1 MPYLRFC
8 YPPGSM
14 STRAAII
21 GTAGHIDHGK
31 TQLIRALTG
40 VDTDRL
46 KEEKKR
52 GISIEL
58 GFASLTLPSGT
69 RCGVVDVPGHE
80 RFIRNMLAGAGG
92 IDLILL
98 VIAADEGVMPQTRE
112 HLDIIQLL
120 GVHQGVVALTK
131 VDLVDPEWLELAH
144 SDVEDYLAKT
154 SLAGAKIVPVSSFTG
169 QGMDDLR
176 AEIDRVL
183 AGLEVRKRGR
193 FTRLPV
199 DRVFTMEGFGTVVT
213 GTLWGGPLRVGDPV
227 GLQPRGIET
236 RIKALEVHKASVE
249 EATPGQRVAVCL
261 HNVPRERASRGDWL
275 VKGDALDPVVK
286 LDVRFE
292 AIQELRRP
300 VQNRM
305 RIRFYLGASEVMGRI
320 LLLESDE
327 LNAGE
332 SCLAQIQ
339 LEAPALAERGDRF
352 VVRSFSP
359 MHTLGGGRVI
369 DVSESRR
376 RRYRAEDLD
385 ALRMA
390 EEGTQ
395 EDRVH
400 DVIKTRGGQGLA
412 LSELTQQLGQPPDE
426 IQSAVDQLVDE
437 GRLLRVG
444 RTRLVAEEPFAEVGR
459 ALEEAILEHE
469 KQYRL
474 RFGPQKSELKS
485 RLKKAAHPETVEAW
499 IRLEIEAGRLFASGD
514 RVRRSGP
521 DLKLT
526 PPMKE
531 LRAKML
537 TELEDAGYSGPT
549 QRSFL
554 FPYQSDKLAPEMLT
568 LLLSSGDAVRL
579 PSEILVHGRYARDLK
594 ERLQG
599 YFASH
604 SDMAVADLK
613 EILGVSRK
621 QGVPLLEY
629 ADQQQWT
636 QRNGD
641 VRVAGR
647 LLNASASSDEEGDP
661 SGDESDDA
669 SGDASGRGP
678 GGAPDHSAG

>member
-1 MPYLRFC
+1 
-8 YPPGSM
+8 M

-40 VDTDRL
+40 IDTDRL

-58 GFASLTLPSGT
+58 GFASLILPSGA

-112 HLDIIQLL
+112 HLDIIELL
-120 GVHQGVVALTK
+120 GVHQGVIALTK
-131 VDLVDPEWLELAH
+131 VDLVDPDWLELAH
-144 SDVEDYLAKT
+144 ADVEDYLKKT
-154 SLAGAKIVPVSSFTG
+154 SLERAKIVPVSSFTG
-169 QGMDDLR
+169 EGMDDLR

-183 AGLEVRKRGR
+183 VDLEVRRRGR

-213 GTLWGGPLRVGDPV
+213 GTLWGGPLRIGDPV

-236 RIKALEVHKASVE
+236 RIKALEVHKNSVE

-261 HNVPRERASRGDWL
+261 HNVPRDRAHRGDWL
-275 VKGDALDPVVK
+275 VKGDALDPVMK
-286 LDVRFE
+286 LDVRFQ
-292 AIQELRRP
+292 AIRELRRP
-300 VQNRM
+300 IENRM

-320 LLLESDE
+320 LLLETDE
-327 LNAGE
+327 LGPGE

-339 LEAPALAERGDRF
+339 LEAPALAERGDLF
-352 VVRSFSP
+352 VARSFSP
-359 MHTLGGGRVI
+359 MHTLGGGKVI

-385 ALRMA
+385 ALRVA
-390 EEGTQ
+390 EEGTP
-395 EDRVH
+395 EDRLH

-412 LSELTQQLGQPPDE
+412 FSELAQQLGQPPDE
-426 IQSAVDQLVDE
+426 IQAAVDQLLED
-437 GRLLRVG
+437 GRLVRAG

-459 ALEEAILEHE
+459 SLEEAILEQE
-469 KQYRL
+469 KAYRL

-485 RLKKAAHPETVEAW
+485 RLKKAAHADTVEAW
-499 IRLEIEAGRLFASGD
+499 IQTELEAGRLFQSGD

-531 LRAKML
+531 MRAKML
-537 TELEDAGYSGPT
+537 AELEGAGYSGPT
-549 QRSFL
+549 QKSFL
-554 FPYQSDKLAPEMLT
+554 YPYAGEKLATEMLT
-568 LLLSSGDAVRL
+568 LLLSGGDAVRL
-579 PSEILVHGRYARDLK
+579 PSEILIHGRYAR
-594 ERLQG
+594 ELQDKLQD
-599 YFASH
+599 YFGRRDA
-604 SDMAVADLK
+604 MTIAELK

-636 QRNGD
+636 ERQGD
-641 VRVAGR
+641 ARVAGR
-647 LLNASASSDEEGDP
+647 LLHGNVDDG
-661 SGDESDDA
+661 ESQ
-669 SGDASGRGP
+669 P
-678 GGAPDHSAG
+678 